1 MYQPYGIPFIALRF
15 QLSPINMPHQKGG
28 NRLDKAHT
36 NFIWRFLDIIGQI
49 VAASILW
56 AVCCLPIITIGPS
69 STALYYA
76 VVKSVRRDS
85 GEPVWTAFFHSFKEN
100 FWQGMYLN
108 LIFLGYCGMACT
120 VLLLSLPADW
130 PDMHNAS
137 AGAFIGIGLFLMAA
151 WMIPYAYPLLSRF
164 YFKNTQILR
173 LALYIS
179 VRYFYVTF
187 LLVLL
192 LATAVIFSYL
202 YPVFIIAIPALY
214 CFIASW
220 LLEPIFSRYTARE

>member
-1 MYQPYGIPFIALRF
+1 
-15 QLSPINMPHQKGG
+15 
-28 NRLDKAHT
+28 
-36 NFIWRFLDIIGQI
+36 
-49 VAASILW
+49 
-56 AVCCLPIITIGPS
+56 
-69 STALYYA
+69 
-76 VVKSVRRDS
+76 
-85 GEPVWTAFFHSFKEN
+85 
-100 FWQGMYLN
+100 MYLN

-120 VLLLSLPADW
+120 VLLLNLPADW

-173 LALYIS
+173 LTLYIS